1 MPTHRKVSTVCVE
14 GFGSDKRGSVNL
26 MPVGMATGPPLSKAA
41 AKHRRGQLHGGTE
54 RAYFLATFFLGAFFL
69 RSAQ

>member
-1 MPTHRKVSTVCVE
+1 
-14 GFGSDKRGSVNL
+14 

-54 RAYFLATFFLGAFFL
+54 RAYFLAAFFLGAFFL